1 MPVGTPALLLW
12 LTFVPSLC
20 MHVQEAIILY
30 FVKLFSLNALEQASP
45 VPLPLLQAACNA
57 GFDKLVRL
65 LIEEQADL
73 NVQV

>member
-1 MPVGTPALLLW
+1 MLRV
-12 LTFVPSLC
+12 
-20 MHVQEAIILY
+20 
-30 FVKLFSLNALEQASP
+30 VKVLSLNALEQASP

>member
-1 MPVGTPALLLW
+1 MHCSCRLGVGCFVVRVGNAGCTAVIVTTTGVVDVSAGHYSVPADG
-12 LTFVPSLC
+12 
-20 MHVQEAIILY
+20 E
-30 FVKLFSLNALEQASP
+30 KKD
-45 VPLPLLQAACNA
+45 QAACNA